1 MSLRISIFGTGYVGL
16 VTGTCFAEMGNE
28 VICAD
33 IDSNKIQQ
41 LNRGI
46 SPIFE
51 PGLEAL
57 IHTNSKDHRLS
68 FTTDLKKTVEDSD
81 LLFIA
86 VGTPSDEDGSADLKY
101 VLDVAKTIATHM
113 NGYKAVLTK
122 STVPVGTAYKVIE
135 VIQAT
140 LKERKVSFD
149 FDVISNPEFLKE
161 GSAIEDCL
169 KPSRIVVGCETER
182 AKEWMSRL
190 YEPFVRNGRP
200 LLFMDLLSSEMTK
213 YAANS
218 ILATKISF
226 MNELSRICEK
236 VGADIEKVRHGIGSD
251 PRIGYEF
258 IYPGLGYGGSCF
270 PKDVKALIKTGE
282 DFGDDLHILKA
293 VEATNKLQRKRF
305 FQKIEK
311 HFDGHLKGKKIA
323 LWGLAFKP
331 GTDDVR
337 DAPSLT
343 LIHDLLQAGADISAF
358 DPVAVEATK
367 KDLGSKA
374 DRIRFVDSQ
383 YDALTGADAL
393 CIVTEWKHFREPNFD
408 KIKSLMKQPIIFDGR
423 NLYDP
428 KALGEMGFI
437 YFSIGRTSGES
448 SLSKDAQRI

>member
-1 MSLRISIFGTGYVGL
+1 MRISIFGTGYVGL

-33 IDSNKIQQ
+33 IDSNKILKLKQ
-41 LNRGI
+41 GI

-51 PGLEAL
+51 PGLETL
-57 IHTNSKDHRLS
+57 IHSNTKDHRLS
-68 FTTDLKKTVEDSD
+68 FTTDLKKAVEDSD

-122 STVPVGTAYKVIE
+122 STVPVGTAYKVLE
-135 VIQAT
+135 VIQST
-140 LKERKVSFD
+140 LKSRNVRFD

-161 GSAIEDCL
+161 GSAIDDCL

-182 AKEWMSRL
+182 AKEWMMRL

-200 LLFMDLLSSEMTK
+200 ILFMDLLSSEMTK

-218 ILATKISF
+218 MLATKISF

-236 VGADIEKVRHGIGSD
+236 VGADIEKVRHGIGTD

-282 DFGDDLHILKA
+282 DFGDELHILKA
-293 VEATNKLQRKRF
+293 VEAINKLQRKRF
-305 FQKIEK
+305 FQKIEN

-343 LIHDLLQAGADISAF
+343 LIQHLVQAGASVAAF
-358 DPVAVEATK
+358 DPVAIEAAK
-367 KDLGSKA
+367 LDLGSEA
-374 DRIRFVDSQ
+374 DRIQFVESQ

-393 CIVTEWKHFREPNFD
+393 CIVTEWKQFREPNFD
-408 KIKSLMKQPIIFDGR
+408 KLKSLMKQPVIFDGR

-428 KALGEMGFI
+428 KALKEIGI
-437 YFSIGRTSGES
+437 TYFSIGRTTGKAR
-448 SLSKDAQRI
+448 LATGVTL